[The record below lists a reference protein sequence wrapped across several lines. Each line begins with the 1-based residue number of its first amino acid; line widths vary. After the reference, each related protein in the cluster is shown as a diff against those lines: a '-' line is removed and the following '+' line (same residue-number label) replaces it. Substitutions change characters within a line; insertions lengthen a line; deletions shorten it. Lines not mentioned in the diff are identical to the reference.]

1 MSSLLTS
8 KSEHVK
14 NTNIKRLTS
23 FISYLEKNPSEYYR
37 AIPSDNIN
45 IWYIKIYN
53 LSEEY
58 TSGEYL
64 LKIHFTEEYP
74 FKAPDYY
81 LLTPSGRFDINKKIC
96 FSNSGFHSES
106 WSPLWGIN
114 QIIMGIISFF
124 YERKSTGIGHISS
137 STIENRTDFALDSI
151 NYNNT
156 KLKDISN
163 LFI

>member
-1 MSSLLTS
+1 MSSNLTS
-8 KSEHVK
+8 NSEHVK

-23 FISYLEKNPSEYYR
+23 FVTYLEKNPSEYYK
-37 AIPSDNIN
+37 AIPSDDIN

-58 TSGEYL
+58 LSGEYL
-64 LKIHFTEEYP
+64 LKIHFTKEYP
-74 FKAPDYY
+74 FEAPDYY

-96 FSNSGFHSES
+96 FSNSGYHSNL

-124 YERKSTGIGHISS
+124 YERKSIGIGHISS
-137 STIENRTDFALDSI
+137 TSVDDRIEFAKNSI

-156 KLKDISN
+156 KLKQIAK
-163 LFI
+163 LFV